1 MSDYIIRN
9 AEKKDIPFIAHAI
22 IAAEKG
28 RSDKLSF
35 STLFNLSE
43 NEVKQ
48 LIIVMLEEEVDG
60 CELSLSSF
68 LVIDNNNEAIA
79 ACSTWIEGFDGNMP
93 SKILKSNLILNTFG
107 KESIEFFKTKAAIV
121 KDILMEREPMTL
133 QLEYLYIS
141 EKHIGKGLDSE
152 FILKSQQ
159 KALESFPGLQKIQGQ
174 LFKNNIFAI
183 IALRKKNFN
192 IAKSCKSDNDEILNY
207 LPFNEKLL
215 MEKWI

>member
-1 MSDYIIRN
+1 MSDYTIRN

-35 STLFNLSE
+35 STLFNLPE

-68 LVIDNNNEAIA
+68 LVIDNNNEPIA
-79 ACSTWIEGFDGNMP
+79 ACSTWIEGFGENMP

-107 KESIEFFKTKAAIV
+107 KESIEFFKTKANIV
-121 KDILMEREPMTL
+121 KDILMEREPLTL
-133 QLEYLYIS
+133 QLEYLYITD
-141 EKHIGKGLDSE
+141 KHIGKGLDSE

-159 KALESFPGLQKIQGQ
+159 KALESFPALQKIQGQ

-192 IAKSCKSDNDEILNY
+192 IARSCKSDNAEILNY